1 MSPGWRWVV
10 LAAVALLAA
19 AAALLA
25 PGPVAA
31 VVALAAV
38 LAGALLA
45 RAESRPA
52 EPAPEGTPTAGA
64 RPPEAPPPDAAPL
77 IASLPCGVLL
87 LDDDLTVLAVND
99 ALARIVG
106 HPLEEMTGVSL
117 IRAAREIELVA
128 FAREGVHGS
137 REVHFT
143 NGVEA
148 RLAAAPV
155 DLPLAGGQATLLIA
169 VEDVTALRAAQRAR
183 SDLVANLAHELRTP
197 LAGARA
203 IAETFQAA
211 AEDPAERD
219 RFLRLLSD
227 EIERMSRLVE
237 RMLHLARLESGDEAI
252 ELEPLS
258 PAELLER
265 AAARVAPVAAQRRVR
280 VEIEEAASTPVA
292 GDREHVGEVLANLL
306 DNALRHSPD
315 DSRIALAALRRQRRG
330 PLRGPRPG
338 RGHPAQRARA
348 RLRAL
353 LHGRRLP
360 RDGRR
365 RRARPGDHAPAR
377 APARRAHLGR
387 RPLAGGD
394 RLLHARARNGRGCG
408 LGRGGRGERRAVGP
422 RATTP
427 RRRPPAAGGTFRGAP
442 AIEPRAAWPPR

>member
-1 MSPGWRWVV
+1 M
-10 LAAVALLAA
+10 
-19 AAALLA
+19 
-25 PGPVAA
+25 
-31 VVALAAV
+31 
-38 LAGALLA
+38 
-45 RAESRPA
+45 
-52 EPAPEGTPTAGA
+52 
-64 RPPEAPPPDAAPL
+64 
-77 IASLPCGVLL
+77 
-87 LDDDLTVLAVND
+87 
-99 ALARIVG
+99 
-106 HPLEEMTGVSL
+106 
-117 IRAAREIELVA
+117 
-128 FAREGVHGS
+128 
-137 REVHFT
+137 HFT

-155 DLPLAGGQATLLIA
+155 DLPLAGGRATLLIA

-315 DSRIALAALRRQRRG
+315 DSRIALAALARQRRG
-330 PLRGPRPG
+330 PLRGARPG

-353 LHGRRLP
+353 LHGRRLA
-360 RDGRR
+360 RDGWR

-377 APARRAHLGR
+377 APARRPHLGR
-387 RPLAGGD
+387 RPLARGD
-394 RLLHARARNGRGCG
+394 GLLHARARDGHGCG
-408 LGRGGRGERRAVGP
+408 LGWGGRGQRR
-422 RATTP
+422 
-427 RRRPPAAGGTFRGAP
+427 RRRPEGYDSAPTAAGRGRNV
-442 AIEPRAAWPPR
+442 PRRTSDRTSGSIAAAVRKASVQIIAGKISSTRTPISFESQP

>member
-52 EPAPEGTPTAGA
+52 EPVPERTPTAGA

-77 IASLPCGVLL
+77 IASLSCGVLL

-155 DLPLAGGQATLLIA
+155 DLPLAGGRATLLIA
-169 VEDVTALRAAQRAR
+169 VEDVTALRGAQRAR

-203 IAETFQAA
+203 IAETFQATSG
-211 AEDPAERD
+211 DPAERD

-315 DSRIALAALRRQRRG
+315 DSRIALAALGGSGEVRFEVRDQGAGILPSERERVFERFYTGDDSRG
-330 PLRGPRPG
+330 TV
-338 RGHPAQRARA
+338 
-348 RLRAL
+348 
-353 LHGRRLP
+353 
-360 RDGRR
+360 
-365 RRARPGDHAPAR
+365 
-377 APARRAHLGR
+377 
-387 RPLAGGD
+387 GG
-394 RLLHARARNGRGCG
+394 AG
-408 LGRGGRGERRAVGP
+408 LGLAITRQLVHRLGGRIWVADRSPGATVCFTLALAADAGAASDGAGEDS
-422 RATTP
+422 
-427 RRRPPAAGGTFRGAP
+427 GAP
-442 AIEPRAAWPPR
+442 